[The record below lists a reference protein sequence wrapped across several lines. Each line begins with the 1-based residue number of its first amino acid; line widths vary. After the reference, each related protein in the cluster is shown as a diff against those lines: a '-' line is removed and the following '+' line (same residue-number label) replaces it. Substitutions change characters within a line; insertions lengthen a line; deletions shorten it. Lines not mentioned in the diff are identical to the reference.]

1 MHDRNRPLRRLA
13 ALLLGAA
20 LLLTCGCGEKPETPP
35 DGQQPDDTL
44 GGELSGSTPERAPA
58 ADDVFSLA
66 YDPEKSLNPL
76 TTRAEDNILV
86 GELVYE
92 TLVRVDNDYQWH
104 PNLVSDANTTEG
116 QWWVFTVDGTRTFSD
131 GTPITPKDCAYSIQR
146 AQRAARFSGR
156 LRNVYGASAISDT
169 QFAVS
174 LAKPDMLFP
183 ARLVIPVIPYGTV
196 NEAYPLGSGPYAFNT
211 DCTALVVNDKWPQAD
226 ALPLETICLR
236 PTVLAEDRIAEFEDG
251 LIDLVVHDPGGT
263 SNLGYGGQTDARLY
277 HTTNLHYL
285 GINHKNVM
293 FRYPACRFAMHFA
306 VNRAYVTNTLLGGTA
321 VQTVLPLPP
330 SCPYYLS
337 TYTDRLRFDLDK
349 CKTILNNAGLDDYDE
364 DGLLE
369 FMEGGIPAELDLR
382 MIVCSDSTTKLE
394 AARRI
399 AADLNSIGLPVTLD
413 ELDWNSY
420 INALAE
426 GSFDLYYAEVML
438 TADWDLTELFAEE
451 GTLNFMGENDPNY
464 LSYIDQFLAAA
475 DEQTRQQCGKI
486 LLEYVAETAP
496 IIPICFERHQV
507 LTRRDVVSGM
517 SPTQYNAFD
526 NIAEWTVDLDGRQS
540 N

>member
-1 MHDRNRPLRRLA
+1 MLNRNRPLRRLA
-13 ALLLGAA
+13 PLLVCAA
-20 LLLTCGCGEKPETPP
+20 LLLTCGCGKQPADP
-35 DGQQPDDTL
+35 DVGLPDDALT
-44 GGELSGSTPERAPA
+44 GELPGKTPFKANA

-66 YDPEKSLNPL
+66 YNPEMSLNPI
-76 TTRAEDNILV
+76 TTRSEDNILV
-86 GELVYE
+86 SELVYE

-104 PNLVSDANTTEG
+104 PNLISDCTTSDG
-116 QWWVFTVDGTRTFSD
+116 VWWVFTVDTTRAFSD
-131 GTPITPKDCAYSIQR
+131 GTPVTPKDCAYSIQR

-156 LRNVYGASAISDT
+156 LRNVYGASAISET

-174 LAKPDMLFP
+174 LAKADMLFP
-183 ARLVIPVIPYGTV
+183 ARLVIPVIPYGSG
-196 NEAYPLGSGPYAFNT
+196 NLDYPLGTGPYAFST
-211 DCTALVVNDKWPQAD
+211 DCTSLVVNAVWPQAD
-226 ALPLETICLR
+226 SLPLDTICLR
-236 PTVLAEDRIAEFEDG
+236 ATVLAEDRIAEFEDG

-263 SNLGYGGQTDARLY
+263 SNLGYGGVTDARLF

-285 GINHKNVM
+285 GINQKNVM
-293 FRYPACRFAMHFA
+293 FRYPACRFALHFA
-306 VNRAYVTNTLLGGTA
+306 VNRAYITNTLLGGTA

-337 TYTDRLRFDLDK
+337 SYTDRLRFDLDK

-364 DGLLE
+364 DGQLE
-369 FMEGGIPAELDLR
+369 FMEAGIPAELNLR

-399 AADLNSIGLPVTLD
+399 ASDLNGIGLPVTLS

-420 INALAE
+420 TKALADGE
-426 GSFDLYYAEVML
+426 FDLYYAEVML
-438 TADWDLTELFAEE
+438 TPDWDLTELFAEG
-451 GTLNFMGENDPNY
+451 GTLNFMGETDPNY
-464 LSYIDQFLAAA
+464 LSYIDQFLAAP
-475 DEQTRQQCGKI
+475 DEELRQQCGKI

-517 SPTQYNAFD
+517 SPTQYNVFD
-526 NIAEWTVDLDGRQS
+526 NIAEWKVDLGRTQEK
-540 N
+540 